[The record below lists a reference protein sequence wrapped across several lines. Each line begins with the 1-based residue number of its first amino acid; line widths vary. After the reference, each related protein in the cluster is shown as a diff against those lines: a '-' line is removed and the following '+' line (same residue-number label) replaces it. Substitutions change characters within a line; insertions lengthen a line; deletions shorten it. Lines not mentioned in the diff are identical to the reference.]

1 MRRYAAYCLLLM
13 LFSCN
18 RGKEKSEVL
27 ALKEMSELATVEYIV
42 TKIVRADDHQTWYKV
57 GDRKI
62 LMSCEASIKAGI
74 DFSEIGEED
83 VSIEGKSISMV
94 LPKAHMI
101 SMNIKPE
108 DVRVEYTETGFFRD
122 DFSAGE
128 RDALL
133 AQGERQIN
141 NSVEAL
147 GVLAAAETN
156 ASLFI
161 SNYLKTLGYTRIN
174 IRFSSNTTPVLK

>member
-13 LFSCN
+13 LFSCK
-18 RGKEKSEVL
+18 GEKEKTEVL

-42 TKIVRADDHQTWYKV
+42 TKIVRADDNQTWYKV
-57 GDRKI
+57 GNRKI

-74 DFSEIGEED
+74 DFSQIGEED
-83 VSIEGKSISMV
+83 VSIDGKSISMV

-122 DFSAGE
+122 DFSATE

-161 SNYLKTLGYTRIN
+161 SNYLKTLGYDRIN

>member
-1 MRRYAAYCLLLM
+1 M
-13 LFSCN
+13 LFSCK
-18 RGKEKSEVL
+18 GEKEKTEVL

-42 TKIVRADDHQTWYKV
+42 TKIVRADDNQTWYKV
-57 GDRKI
+57 GNRKI
-62 LMSCEASIKAGI
+62 LMSCEASIKAG
-74 DFSEIGEED
+74 
-83 VSIEGKSISMV
+83 
-94 LPKAHMI
+94 KAHMI

-122 DFSAGE
+122 DFSAAE

-161 SNYLKTLGYTRIN
+161 SNYLKTLGYDRIN